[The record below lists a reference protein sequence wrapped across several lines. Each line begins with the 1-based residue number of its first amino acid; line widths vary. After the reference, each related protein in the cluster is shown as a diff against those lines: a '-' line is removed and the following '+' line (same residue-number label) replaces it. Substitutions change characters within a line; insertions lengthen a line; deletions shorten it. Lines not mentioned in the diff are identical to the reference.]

1 MTTQTDLR
9 CSFCGRQDDDPGRMV
24 AGASANICDECV
36 QMCNSMLV
44 AQNRS
49 RRKSTLGRAS
59 APPTPDEIRQF
70 LDLHV
75 IGQSHAKRVLAVAAY
90 NHYKRL
96 WQFPG
101 KHTEVTAYPN
111 VEIEKSNILL
121 IGPSGSG
128 KTLLA
133 KTLAKFMN
141 VPFTIADA
149 TTLTEAGYVGDDVET
164 VLLGLIQN
172 ADADIEAAQRGIVF
186 LDEIDKI
193 ARKSENPS
201 ITRDVSGEGVQQALL
216 KILEGTIAR
225 VPVGGGRKH
234 PQQRHLEIDTTNILF
249 ICGGAFVGVDSII
262 SRRTKIGGLGFGMPV
277 SGRAGTEPFETPEPL
292 RVEPEDLVRFGMIPE
307 LVGRL
312 PVIANLA
319 ESSESELLRI
329 LTEPE
334 NAVIKQY
341 QKLMEMEGI
350 DLVFSHDALQLLAK
364 TAMLRRT
371 GARGLRA
378 VIEELMLDM
387 MYHAPRLPKAS
398 CIQITAKMVMER
410 HVQFPE
416 ALINAA

>member
-1 MTTQTDLR
+1 MNSKINLQ
-9 CSFCGRQDDDPGRMV
+9 CSFCGRQDDDPGRII
-24 AGASANICDECV
+24 AGANANICDDCI

-44 AQNRS
+44 AQNRE
-49 RRKSTLGRAS
+49 RRKFTVGK
-59 APPTPDEIRQF
+59 PVTPTPEEIRMF
-70 LDLHV
+70 LDRHV
-75 IGQSHAKRVLAVAAY
+75 IGHPHAKRVLAVAAY

-96 WQFPG
+96 WMFPS
-101 KHTEVTAYPN
+101 KNSSTTAYPN
-111 VEIEKSNILL
+111 VEIEKSNILM

-141 VPFTIADA
+141 VPFAVADA

-164 VLLGLIQN
+164 VLLSLIQN
-172 ADADIEAAQRGIVF
+172 ADSDIEAAQRGIIF

-234 PQQRHLEIDTTNILF
+234 PQQRHIEIDTTNILF
-249 ICGGAFVGVDSII
+249 ICGGAFVGVENLVA
-262 SRRTKIGGLGFGMPV
+262 RRAKTNSLGFGAPTDASTTVGAFDMP
-277 SGRAGTEPFETPEPL
+277 PPL
-292 RVEPEDLVRFGMIPE
+292 QVEPEDLVRFGMIPE

-312 PVIANLA
+312 PVVMSLKDP
-319 ESSESELLRI
+319 SEQDMLRI

-341 QKLMEMEGI
+341 QKLMEMEGVE
-350 DLVFSHDALQLLAK
+350 LTFTADALQIVAQ
-364 TAMLRRT
+364 TAMKRKT
-371 GARGLRA
+371 GARGLRS

-387 MYHAPRLPKAS
+387 MYHAPRLPKGS

-410 HVQFPE
+410 HVQFPD
-416 ALINAA
+416 ALVNAA

>member
-1 MTTQTDLR
+1 MATQTDLR
-9 CSFCGRQDDDPGRMV
+9 CSFCGKQDDDSGRIV
-24 AGASANICDECV
+24 SGPSANICDDCV
-36 QMCNSMLV
+36 QMCNSLL
-44 AQNRS
+44 ARNKRS
-49 RRKSTLGRAS
+49 RKKSAVPQQHIPL
-59 APPTPDEIRQF
+59 PEEIGSF
-70 LDLHV
+70 LDRHV
-75 IGQSHAKRVLAVAAY
+75 IGHAHAKRVLAVASY

-96 WQFPG
+96 GHYQG
-101 KHTEVTAYPN
+101 KNAKTTAYPH
-111 VEIEKSNILL
+111 VEIEKSNVLL

-133 KTLAKFMN
+133 KSLAKLLD

-172 ADADIEAAQRGIVF
+172 ANGDIEAAQRGIVF

-225 VPVGGGRKH
+225 VPAGGGRKH
-234 PQQRHLEIDTTNILF
+234 PQQRQLEIDTTNILF
-249 ICGGAFVGVDSII
+249 ICGGAFVGVDAII
-262 SRRTKIGGLGFGMPV
+262 NRRTKVGGLGFGAPAEADTTRGLFEQQV
-277 SGRAGTEPFETPEPL
+277 S
-292 RVEPEDLVRFGMIPE
+292 RVEPEDLVRFGLIPE
-307 LVGRL
+307 LVGRI

-319 ESSESELLRI
+319 ELSEAEMLQI

-334 NAVIKQY
+334 NAVVKQY

-350 DLVFSHDALQLLAK
+350 ELTFTEEALHLLAK
-364 TAMLRRT
+364 HAMARKT

-378 VIEELMLDM
+378 TLEELMLDM
-387 MYHAPRLPKAS
+387 MYHAPKLPKDS
-398 CIQITAKMVMER
+398 CIRITGQMVLSR
-410 HVQFPE
+410 HVRLPE
-416 ALINAA
+416 ALVNAA

>member
-9 CSFCGRQDDDPGRMV
+9 CSFCGRQDDDPGRIV
-24 AGASANICDECV
+24 AGPSANICDECV
-36 QMCNSMLV
+36 QMCNSML
-44 AQNRS
+44 AAHNRA
-49 RRKSTLGRAS
+49 RRKATAVKNP
-59 APPTPDEIRQF
+59 PPTPEEIRIF
-70 LDLHV
+70 LDRHV
-75 IGQSHAKRVLAVAAY
+75 IGHSHAKRILAVAAY

-96 WQFPG
+96 WHIPG
-101 KHTEVTAYPN
+101 TTPKVTAYPN
-111 VEIEKSNILL
+111 VEIEKSNILM
-121 IGPSGSG
+121 IGPSGCG

-141 VPFTIADA
+141 VPFAVADA

-225 VPVGGGRKH
+225 VPAAGGRKH

-249 ICGGAFVGVDSII
+249 ICGGAFVGIDSII
-262 SRRTKIGGLGFGMPV
+262 SRRSKAGGMGFSAPHHDTTAV
-277 SGRAGTEPFETPEPL
+277 FEKAPL
-292 RVEPEDLVRFGMIPE
+292 LQIEPEDLVRFGMIPE

-312 PVIANLA
+312 PVIASLA
-319 ESSESELLRI
+319 EPTEAEMLRI

-350 DLVFSHDALQLLAK
+350 DLSFTDEALHTLASS
-364 TAMLRRT
+364 AMTRKT
-371 GARGLRA
+371 GARALRS
-378 VIEELMLDM
+378 VIEDLMLDM
-387 MYHAPRLPKAS
+387 MYHAPKLPKS
-398 CIQITAKMVMER
+398 TSVQITAKMVIDR
-410 HVQFPE
+410 RVRFTE
-416 ALINAA
+416 ALVNAA

>member
-9 CSFCGRQDDDPGRMV
+9 CSFCGRQDDDPGRIV
-24 AGASANICDECV
+24 AGPSANICDECV

-44 AQNRS
+44 AQNRTK
-49 RRKSTLGRAS
+49 RKFNVGRTAT
-59 APPTPDEIRQF
+59 PTPEEVRKF
-70 LDLHV
+70 LDRHV
-75 IGQSHAKRVLAVAAY
+75 IGHSHAKRVLAVAAY

-96 WQFPG
+96 WLFPG
-101 KHTEVTAYPN
+101 KTPEPTAYPN

-133 KTLAKFMN
+133 KSLAKFMN
-141 VPFTIADA
+141 VPFAIADA

-164 VLLGLIQN
+164 VLLSLIQN
-172 ADADIEAAQRGIVF
+172 ADADIEAAQRGIIF

-234 PQQRHLEIDTTNILF
+234 PQQRHIEIDTTNILF

-262 SRRTKIGGLGFGMPV
+262 KRRTKPGGLGFGA
-277 SGRAGTEPFETPEPL
+277 SLQTSANTETFEKNAPL
-292 RVEPEDLVRFGMIPE
+292 QVEPEDLIRFGMIPE
-307 LVGRL
+307 LIGRL
-312 PVIANLA
+312 PVVTSLA
-319 ESSESELLRI
+319 EPTESEMLRI

-350 DLVFSHDALQLLAK
+350 ELVFSDEALQMLAK
-364 TAMLRRT
+364 SAMTRKS
-371 GARGLRA
+371 GARGLRS

-387 MYHAPRLPKAS
+387 MYHAPKLPKAS
-398 CIQITAKMVMER
+398 CIQITAKMVLDR
-410 HVQFPE
+410 RVRFPE
-416 ALINAA
+416 ALVNAA

>member
-9 CSFCGRQDDDPGRMV
+9 CSFCGKQDDDPGRIV
-24 AGASANICDECV
+24 AGSSANICGECV
-36 QMCNSMLV
+36 QMCNSMLLANNR
-44 AQNRS
+44 AQ
-49 RRKSTLGRAS
+49 RKPAACRAT
-59 APPTPDEIRQF
+59 PTPEEVRNY
-70 LDLHV
+70 LDRHV
-75 IGQSHAKRVLAVAAY
+75 IGHSHAKRVLAVAAY

-96 WQFPG
+96 WSLPEQNATP
-101 KHTEVTAYPN
+101 TAYPN

-121 IGPSGSG
+121 IGPTGSG

-141 VPFTIADA
+141 VPFAVADA

-172 ADADIEAAQRGIVF
+172 ADSDIEAAQRGIIF

-216 KILEGTIAR
+216 KILEGTVAR

-249 ICGGAFVGVDSII
+249 ICGGAFVGVDSIVA
-262 SRRTKIGGLGFGMPV
+262 RRNKSNSLGFGAQEEA
-277 SGRAGTEPFETPEPL
+277 RTTIFEQNHPPQI
-292 RVEPEDLVRFGMIPE
+292 EPEDLVRFGMIPE

-312 PVIANLA
+312 PVVTSLM
-319 ESSESELLRI
+319 ESTEAELLRI

-350 DLVFSHDALQLLAK
+350 DLSFSADALLMLARNAITRK
-364 TAMLRRT
+364 T
-371 GARGLRA
+371 GARGLRS
-378 VIEELMLDM
+378 VIEALMLDM
-387 MYHAPRLPKAS
+387 MYHAPKLPKPS
-398 CIQITAKMVMER
+398 CIQITAQMVIDR
-410 HVQFPE
+410 HVHFPQ
-416 ALINAA
+416 ALVNAA